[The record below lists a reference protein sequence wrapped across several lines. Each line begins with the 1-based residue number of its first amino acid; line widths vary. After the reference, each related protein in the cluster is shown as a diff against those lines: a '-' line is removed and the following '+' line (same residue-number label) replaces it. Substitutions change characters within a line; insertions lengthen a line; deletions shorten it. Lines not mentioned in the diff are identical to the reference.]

1 MITQSFLGR
10 GWKFPLSFNK
20 NGVKMSEAEEDIDES
35 LRILFRTYP
44 GERMMHPDFGCRL
57 RDYCFRPYNEE
68 LIALIKDE
76 IQRAIL
82 FHESRINVEKISVT
96 KPENSD
102 VVNIAVDYTVCL
114 TNTRRNLVFPFYL
127 NEGTDVSL

>member
-10 GWKFPLSFNK
+10 GWKFPLSFTK
-20 NGVKMSEAEEDIDES
+20 NGVEMSDAEIDIDES

-44 GERMMHPDFGCRL
+44 GERFMHPDYGCRL
-57 RDYCFRPYNEE
+57 RDFCFRSYNEE
-68 LIALIKDE
+68 LVALIKDE

-82 FHESRINVEKISVT
+82 FHESRINVEKIIVT
-96 KPENSD
+96 KPEDSD
-102 VVNIAVDYTVCL
+102 VISIAVEYTIRL